1 MMMLIWKYHNVI
13 QNLLHFGLLHYY
25 ALEKLLHFDVL
36 KNTEYLLLFASTL

>member
-36 KNTEYLLLFASTL
+36 KNY